1 MGLAC
6 TDDLLARL
14 AADMGLPDKTRLVRR
29 VDIASYPRPDGDTG
43 GEDLGAMCGLGGD
56 GGPAKQPAYCG
67 LIPCPSG
74 VAAFRSSTGCSCGS
88 AAGSFRVADMCLAY
102 RCPDGQ
108 FPTPTASAL
117 TRVATSPAGLRRR
130 RSRAST
136 SCAR

>member
-1 MGLAC
+1 
-6 TDDLLARL
+6 
-14 AADMGLPDKTRLVRR
+14 

-74 VAAFRSSTGCSCGS
+74 VAAFSSSTGCSCGS
-88 AAGSFRVADMCLAY
+88 AAGSFRVADMCLVY

-108 FPTPTASAL
+108 LPGANCQCADAGGYEPGRPPAPPVVGIDELCSLTPIGASLWRRPPAA
-117 TRVATSPAGLRRR
+117 TRRCS
-130 RSRAST
+130 
-136 SCAR
+136 